1 MSTTIGPPLLLIIHC
16 LQNLFLLFYLVT
28 YGIVENLTWH
38 NYEELTNELK
48 TLEQKYPDLLSLYH
62 LDGESVQGRK
72 LWVMKITTDKKNQS
86 RGASIKNVDS
96 FGLRPTIPHTS

>member
-1 MSTTIGPPLLLIIHC
+1 MNVFQRIKYNYIYS
-16 LQNLFLLFYLVT
+16 VT

-86 RGASIKNVDS
+86 RWASIINVDRVLN
-96 FGLRPTIPHTS
+96 F